1 VADETT
7 LAKSNG
13 TSLVQH
19 TGDVLQA
26 IDCMREKQQVSF
38 PQEWWV
44 ALQYAALLHDLGKI
58 DPVFQA
64 MLKREKIENS
74 PEIPHGLLSLFFIN
88 PTAFSFPENQIVKA
102 VLSAVADHFLKLAI
116 G

>member
-1 VADETT
+1 MIDNTIW
-7 LAKSNG
+7 AKSNG

-19 TGDVLQA
+19 TEDVLQA
-26 IDCMREKQQVSF
+26 IDFLREKKQGSF

-64 MLKREKIENS
+64 MLKKKKLENLKDDIH
-74 PEIPHGLLSLFFIN
+74 IPH
-88 PTAFSFPENQIVKA
+88 
-102 VLSAVADHFLKLAI
+102 
-116 G
+116 

>member
-74 PEIPHGLLSLFFIN
+74 PEIPHGLLSLFFYQSYCFL
-88 PTAFSFPENQIVKA
+88 FS
-102 VLSAVADHFLKLAI
+102 
-116 G
+116 